1 MSFEYLDPDLREK
14 AQACKTPEELLKL
27 AADEGYEL
35 TDEEIEGIS
44 GGGSWSDDCGRF
56 KNRRLINP

>member
-1 MSFEYLDPDLREK
+1 MTDIGRILIDGIFGKIE
-14 AQACKTPEELLKL
+14 A
-27 AADEGYEL
+27 
-35 TDEEIEGIS
+35 DEEIEGIS